1 VCYKKGK
8 IMYYRDE
15 NNGLIDALLSFG
27 GFILGWRIAD
37 WQQKSRD
44 KEISDLQ
51 KQIDNLKSYKS

>member
-1 VCYKKGK
+1 
-8 IMYYRDE
+8 MYYRDE